1 MGDYPENL
9 LYTKDHEWIRVEGGN
24 GTIGITHFAQSELGD
39 IVYVELPKLGEKL
52 AQNEPFGSVES
63 VKAVSEVFMPVTA
76 TVEKINEK
84 LADSPE
90 LVNNDPYGEG
100 WMLVIKIEKQSE
112 LDGLMS
118 AAEYEDFISE
128 GKES

>member
-9 LYTKDHEWIRVEGGN
+9 LYTKDHEWIRIEGDL
-24 GTIGITHFAQSELGD
+24 GTVGITHFAQSELGD
-39 IVYVELPKLGEKL
+39 IVYVELPKIGERL

-63 VKAVSEVFMPVTA
+63 VKAVSEVFMPVSGS
-76 TVEKINEK
+76 IEK
-84 LADSPE
+84 LNDKLGDSPE

-100 WMLVIKIEKQSE
+100 WMLAVKLEKSAE

-118 AAEYEDFISE
+118 AAEYEDFINE